1 MIPGSNPQMQSEYAF
16 LAALSRSVVVK
27 QASKLNPNAKPWRL
41 DQIFNGHV
49 DRCSNAFESDQMNAM
64 QGQVLNPA
72 AILGG
77 MAQPVQQ
84 PVQQTVAQPIVDPME
99 KISKSLTAVHHRLDG
114 ILEWQEKAGEELWP
128 K

>member
-1 MIPGSNPQMQSEYAF
+1 MGIGNDSQMQSEYAF
-16 LAALSRSVVVK
+16 LSALSRSVVVK
-27 QASKLNPNAKPWRL
+27 QAMKLNPNAKPWRL

-49 DRCSNAFESDQMNAM
+49 DRCANVYESDQMNAM

-77 MAQPVQQ
+77 MAQ

-114 ILEWQEKAGEELWP
+114 ILEWQEKANKELWP